1 MFIIHDDTN
10 FGKLCPNDHVDKC
23 QRLLV
28 RDKYKLITCGSN
40 PGCGRWFYVSEAKI
54 IIVGGASSSP
64 C

>member
-40 PGCGRWFYVSEAKI
+40 PGCGRWFYVR
-54 IIVGGASSSP
+54 
-64 C
+64 